1 MKHLFF
7 LIVVSLCS
15 LVSNA
20 RERVCFDN
28 DWKFIL
34 GDSAQ
39 MASPEYNDSHWR
51 TLNVPHDWAI
61 EGDFHDSN
69 PSGASG
75 GALPGGIGWYRKHFT
90 LSSLVSPQLSSRV
103 SPQLSSRAQ
112 SRDLLPHL
120 FLSFDGV
127 YMNSTVYINGK
138 KVGTR
143 PYGYSS
149 FEYDITPYVHEGE
162 NVVAV
167 RVDNSD
173 QPNSRWYSGC
183 GIYRHVWLTKTH
195 PIHIKHW
202 GVYIHNGKV
211 EVDYINPTNQ
221 KVTVKNELLDANG
234 KVIARQSSRHSPRLS
249 SRATSRD
256 LSTSVEMTTGKDVS
270 SRHSPRLSSR
280 HSPRLSSRATSRDLL
295 NAEGKQK
302 NRTIKLWSCESPNIY
317 TVRTQL
323 IVAGQVVDEVTT
335 TTGFRDFKFDPKTG
349 FWLNGKNFKL
359 NGVCEH
365 HDFGCLGSALNE
377 DALHRKLT
385 KLKAMGVNAIRCSH
399 NPPAPELLNMCDT
412 MGIIVMDESFDMWRR
427 RKTQNDYARFFDEWH
442 ERDLTDLVLRDRN
455 HPSVL
460 MWSIGNEVL
469 EQWSDAKADTLT
481 LEQANLILN
490 AGHDASTLAKEGE
503 LSVNSLLTRHLAEII
518 KRYDTTRPITAGCN
532 EVNPNNH
539 LFKSGAID
547 IIGFNYHH
555 QMVKDFPKNFPD
567 KPMIF
572 SESVSA
578 LQTRG
583 FYMMPSDSIYRAPK
597 QWWLPYT
604 DPTFMCSAYDNMS
617 ASWGS
622 THEETWDVVKNT
634 PYVGGQFIWTG
645 FDYIGEPTPYG
656 FPARSSYFGVIDLAG
671 FPKDSYYMYQSEW
684 TDKPMLHL
692 FPHWNWRP
700 GQTIDLW
707 AYYNQA
713 DEVELFINGQSQGIK
728 SKLPSRATPGDLS
741 TSCVLS
747 VASDQRSSAVEMT
760 VGKDVS
766 SRAQSR
772 DLCTKYHAAWRVP
785 FAPGEITAVS
795 RKNGKTVCTQ
805 TIKTAGPPHHLRLSI
820 DYQGKTTTFIT
831 VEVVDKDGN
840 LCPWAENQIEF
851 STTGGAKI
859 LGTDNGCQTSMERFQ
874 APRRKAFFGKCL
886 VVVQHPMT
894 SGAPS
899 MSSRPSPLMSSR
911 PSPLMSSRPS
921 PLMSSRATSR
931 DLTNSP
937 TLTAQSIDLLPSS
950 IQF

>member
-1 MKHLFF
+1 MKKSF
-7 LIVVSLCS
+7 IAIIAILCS
-15 LVSNA
+15 LVSTA
-20 RERVCFDN
+20 RERVCFDS
-28 DWKFIL
+28 DWKFML
-34 GDSAQ
+34 GDSVQ
-39 MASPEYNDSHWR
+39 MASVEYNDAHWR
-51 TLNVPHDWAI
+51 TLDVPHDWAI
-61 EGDFHDSN
+61 EGDFRADN
-69 PSGASG
+69 PSGESG
-75 GALPGGIGWYRKHFT
+75 GALPGGIGWYRKYF
-90 LSSLVSPQLSSRV
+90 SLPAGSEKY
-103 SPQLSSRAQ
+103 
-112 SRDLLPHL
+112 
-120 FLSFDGV
+120 FLEFDGV
-127 YMNSTVYINGK
+127 YMNSTVYINGQ
-138 KVGTR
+138 KVGSR

-183 GIYRHVWLTKTH
+183 GIYRHVWLTKTN
-195 PIHIKHW
+195 PIHIKQW
-202 GVYIHNGKV
+202 GVHIHNGKV
-211 EVDYINPTNQ
+211 DVDYVNPTKQ
-221 KVTVKNELLDANG
+221 KVQVKNIWL
-234 KVIARQSSRHSPRLS
+234 PPTLS
-249 SRATSRD
+249 SRAQSRD
-256 LSTSVEMTTGKDVS
+256 LS
-270 SRHSPRLSSR
+270 
-280 HSPRLSSRATSRDLL
+280 

-302 NRTIKLWSCESPNIY
+302 SHGKLHKWSCETPYVY

-323 IVAGQVVDEVTT
+323 IVKGKVVDEVET

-349 FWLNGKNFKL
+349 FWLNGKNIKL

-365 HDFGCLGSALNE
+365 HDFGCLGAALNE

-412 MGIIVMDESFDMWRR
+412 MGFIVMDESFDMWRR

-442 ERDLTDLVLRDRN
+442 ERDLTDMVLRDRN

-518 KRYDTTRPITAGCN
+518 KRYDTSRPITAGCN

-572 SESVSA
+572 TESVSA

-583 FYMMPSDSIYRAPK
+583 FYKMPSDSIYRAPK
-597 QWWLPYT
+597 EWWLPYT

-692 FPHWNWRP
+692 FPHWNWLP

-713 DEVELFINGQSQGIK
+713 DEVELYLNGVSQGVK
-728 SKLPSRATPGDLS
+728 RKL
-741 TSCVLS
+741 
-747 VASDQRSSAVEMT
+747 
-760 VGKDVS
+760 S

-772 DLCTKYHAAWRVP
+772 DLSTPYHAAWRIP
-785 FAPGEITAVS
+785 FTPGEITAVS
-795 RKNGKTVCTQ
+795 RRDGKVVQTQ
-805 TIKTAGPPHHLRLSI
+805 TIKTAGAPHHIRLSI
-820 DYQGKTTTFIT
+820 DYKGKTTTFIT
-831 VEVVDKDGN
+831 AEIVDKDGN

-851 STTGGAKI
+851 STTGGATI

-886 VVVQHPMT
+886 VVVKTPL
-894 SGAPS
+894 P
-899 MSSRPSPLMSSR
+899 MSSRVSP
-911 PSPLMSSRPS
+911 PL
-921 PLMSSRATSR
+921 SSRATPSPLSSRAQSR
-931 DLTNSP
+931 DLIEIP
-937 TLTAQSIDLLPSS
+937 TLRAESIDLLPSS
-950 IQF
+950 IEF